1 MQIHDCKVLY
11 KAIKHNSL
19 WIMNLKLM
27 GFSFF
32 FPSILGIFTFSKL
45 HEY

>member
-1 MQIHDCKVLY
+1 MQIHNYKELY

-19 WIMNLKLM
+19 RIMNLKLM

-32 FPSILGIFTFSKL
+32 IFLFWGFFIF
-45 HEY
+45 